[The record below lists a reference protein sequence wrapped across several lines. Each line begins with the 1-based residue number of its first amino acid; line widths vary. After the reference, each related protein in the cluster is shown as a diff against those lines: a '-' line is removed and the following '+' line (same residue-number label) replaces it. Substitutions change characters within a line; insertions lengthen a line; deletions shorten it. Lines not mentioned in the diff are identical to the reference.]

1 MDQTMILQKLIE
13 NIFFYA
19 ATLVYFAFEL
29 RKVEAIIFIIVIR
42 IYTLLF
48 DLFLLLLFRY
58 VFKLY

>member
-1 MDQTMILQKLIE
+1 MDQTIILQKVIE

-19 ATLVYFAFEL
+19 ATLVYFAFKL